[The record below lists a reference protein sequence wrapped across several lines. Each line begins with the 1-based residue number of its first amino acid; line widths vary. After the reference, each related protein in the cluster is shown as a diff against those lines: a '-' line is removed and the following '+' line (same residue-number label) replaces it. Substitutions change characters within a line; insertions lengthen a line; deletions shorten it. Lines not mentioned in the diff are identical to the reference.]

1 MLDVT
6 CEVKNSGPI
15 VPLARTRGSPVTYL
29 CSDFGSFP
37 SSFASSTSA
46 YWAPGAAAAASS
58 ELRTSFAAVRVGPVC
73 FVVAGK
79 QPVASSDSDNPVTA
93 TAPPGQLFGDM

>member
-6 CEVKNSGPI
+6 CDVKKSGPI

-29 CSDFGSFP
+29 CSDFGRFP

-46 YWAPGAAAAASS
+46 YWAPGAAAAPGPAADVPGA
-58 ELRTSFAAVRVGPVC
+58 LRTSLEQVGGAPVFFDEVEPQPAVSS
-73 FVVAGK
+73 A
-79 QPVASSDSDNPVTA
+79 SDSAVTA
-93 TAPPGQLFGDM
+93 